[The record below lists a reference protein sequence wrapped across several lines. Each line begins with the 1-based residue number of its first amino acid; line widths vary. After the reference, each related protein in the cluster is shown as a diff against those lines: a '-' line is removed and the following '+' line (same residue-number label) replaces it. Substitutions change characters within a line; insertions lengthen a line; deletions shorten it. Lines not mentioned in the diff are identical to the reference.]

1 MDPLLDL
8 PDALKAQLPPNHF
21 LAQPRPDANAGVPD
35 GVVDTTTLAAHDF
48 DVDNRTGFMP
58 PQPPLT
64 RLPAAYEPWV
74 VVLNDAIAQRLQ
86 VGDKPGLPVAEAAKS
101 ATWRARVDEMPL
113 LPTESLR
120 SSERVLRRAHQ
131 VLAWI
136 LHFYVHTLPP
146 DAPSITIPEP
156 LSLPLLRVSAALQLP
171 PVLTYS
177 DTVLYNWAPKDD
189 SRPSPA
195 ADNLRS
201 NLLFTGTRDE
211 EEFYLTSARMELCG
225 VEALELM
232 RCTLD
237 ELFVGDDLAL
247 KRIAS
252 YLRRLA
258 VVIKQLQTTLVSVR
272 EGCDPAVF
280 FNDARPWMRGADSGP
295 NKRPWVFAGLDSA
308 PDLAP
313 PTELSGPSAGQSA
326 LIHALDVFLGLAR
339 ETHDAGAEAA
349 AAEGR
354 AAFLRRMQRYM
365 PRHHRRFLDHLA
377 AGPRPLRALVL
388 KAGSEELT
396 GAYNDAV
403 RAMKELRDAHM
414 VIVTLYIIQPAR
426 KAERAA
432 REARGEAAPA
442 PEEAKPLKGTG
453 GTELAQFLKGVRDRT
468 ARGLLPAQGKE

>member
-21 LAQPRPDANAGVPD
+21 LAQPRPDAVAGVPD
-35 GVVDTTTLAAHDF
+35 GAVDTTTLAAHDF

-64 RLPAAYEPWV
+64 RLPSAYEPWEAM
-74 VVLNDAIAQRLQ
+74 LNDAIAQRLQ
-86 VGDKPGLPVAEAAKS
+86 VGDNPGLADTEVAKS
-101 ATWRARVDEMPL
+101 AAWRARVDEMSALAIEPL
-113 LPTESLR
+113 RR
-120 SSERVLRRAHQ
+120 SELVLRRAHQ

-146 DAPSITIPEP
+146 DASILIPEP
-156 LSLPLLRVSAALQLP
+156 LSIPLLRVSAALQLP

-177 DTVLYNWAPKDD
+177 DTVLYNWAPADE
-189 SRPSPA
+189 SRPFPA
-195 ADNLRS
+195 VDNLRS

-232 RCTLD
+232 RCILD
-237 ELFVGDDLAL
+237 EAFIGDALAL
-247 KRIAS
+247 TRIAA

-258 VVIKQLQTTLVSVR
+258 VAIKNLETTLVSVR
-272 EGCDPAVF
+272 EGCEPAVF
-280 FNDARPWMRGADSGP
+280 FHQARPWMRGADSGTG
-295 NKRPWVFAGLDSA
+295 KRPWVFAGADSA
-308 PDLAP
+308 PDLAAP
-313 PTELSGPSAGQSA
+313 AELSGPSAGQSA

-339 ETHDAGAEAA
+339 ETHGAALAGSAAA

-377 AGPRPLRALVL
+377 AGPRPVRELVQRADS
-388 KAGSEELT
+388 AELT
-396 GAYNDAV
+396 GAYNEAV

-426 KAERAA
+426 K
-432 REARGEAAPA
+432 
-442 PEEAKPLKGTG
+442 
-453 GTELAQFLKGVRDRT
+453 
-468 ARGLLPAQGKE
+468 